1 MSLTSPALTRPPKTQ
16 LILASLFVGLMLNL
30 LPWQGELLLLRPDF
44 VLLMLLYWTIRQP
57 LRVGMG
63 AAWGLGLAMDVA
75 DGALLG
81 QYALAYTVS
90 TYAALILHRRIQSFS
105 LWPQALHVLLLLLLA
120 QVLALLV
127 HLLAGQAFIGFRY
140 FLASLT
146 GALCWPLASILIELL
161 QKQKTIPDAAYPAA
175 RGGDK

>member
-1 MSLTSPALTRPPKTQ
+1 
-16 LILASLFVGLMLNL
+16 MLNL

-63 AAWGLGLAMDVA
+63 AAWGLGLVMDVA

-81 QYALAYTVS
+81 QFALAYTVS
-90 TYAALILHRRIQSFS
+90 TYGALILHRRIQSFS

-140 FLASLT
+140 FLASLV
-146 GALCWPLASILIELL
+146 GALFWPLASILIELL
-161 QKQKTIPDAAYPAA
+161 QKQKITPDAAYPAA

>member
-1 MSLTSPALTRPPKTQ
+1 MSLTAPSLARPPSGQ
-16 LILASLFVGLMLNL
+16 LIFASLFVGLMLNL
-30 LPWQGELLLLRPDF
+30 LPWEGASLLLRPDL

-90 TYAALILHRRIQSFS
+90 TYLALILHRRIQSFS
-105 LWPQALHVLLLLLLA
+105 LWPQALHVLVLLLVA
-120 QVLALLV
+120 QTLTLLV
-127 HLLAGQAFIGFRY
+127 HLLANQAFIGFRY

-146 GALCWPLASILIELL
+146 GALFWPVISIIIELL
-161 QKQKTIPDAAYPAA
+161 QKQKSSPDVAYPAA